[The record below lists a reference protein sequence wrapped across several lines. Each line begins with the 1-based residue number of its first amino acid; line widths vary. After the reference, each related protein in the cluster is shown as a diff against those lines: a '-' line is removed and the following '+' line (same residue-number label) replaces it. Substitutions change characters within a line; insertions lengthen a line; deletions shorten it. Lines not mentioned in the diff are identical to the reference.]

1 MRVYINPGHD
11 VVYDPGAVN
20 VTTGL
25 READVAAAIGE
36 KVKYYLEAA
45 GCEVRLLQSDN
56 LYYDSDHPDRN
67 VAVCADANAWPA
79 DVFVSLHCNAFNGTA
94 RGTEVECYRVNTQ
107 SGTLANCIQGQIVR
121 SLGTVDRGIKERPD
135 LIVLRCTEMPA
146 VLVEMAFIDNDADA
160 ALLTQRS
167 DDFARAIARGI
178 TDYQLMIRR

>member
-11 VVYDPGAVN
+11 IVYDPGAVN
-20 VTTGL
+20 MTTGL
-25 READVAAAIGE
+25 READVAAAVGE

-45 GCEVRLLQSDN
+45 GCEVKLLQSDN
-56 LYYDSDHPDRN
+56 LYYDSVYPDRD

-79 DVFVSLHCNAFNGTA
+79 DVFVSLHCNAFNKSA
-94 RGTEVECYRVNTQ
+94 RGTEVECY
-107 SGTLANCIQGQIVR
+107 SEGSAAGTLAKCIQSQIVN
-121 SLGTVDRGIKERPD
+121 SLHTIDRGVKEMPK
-135 LIVLRCTEMPA
+135 LLVLKHTAMPA

-178 TDYQLMIRR
+178 TDYQLLQ

>member
-11 VVYDPGAVN
+11 IVYDPGAVN
-20 VTTGL
+20 MTTGL

-45 GCEVRLLQSDN
+45 GCEVKLLQSDN
-56 LYYDSDHPDRN
+56 LYYDSVYPDRD

-79 DVFVSLHCNAFNGTA
+79 DVFVSLHCNAFNKSA
-94 RGTEVECYRVNTQ
+94 RGTEVECY
-107 SGTLANCIQGQIVR
+107 SEGSAAGTLAKCIRSQIVN
-121 SLGTVDRGIKERPD
+121 SLNTIDRGVKEMPK
-135 LIVLRCTEMPA
+135 LVVLKHTAMPA

-178 TDYQLMIRR
+178 TDYQLLQ

>member
-1 MRVYINPGHD
+1 MKVYINPGHD

-20 VTTGL
+20 MNTGL
-25 READVAAAIGE
+25 READVAGAIGE

-56 LYYDSDHPDRN
+56 LYYDSEHADRA

-94 RGTEVECYRVNTQ
+94 QGTEVECYSEDSQ
-107 SGTLANCIQGQIVR
+107 GGTLAKCIQSQIVN
-121 SLGTVDRGIKERPD
+121 SLHTIDRGVKEMPK
-135 LIVLRCTEMPA
+135 LIVLKHTSMPA
-146 VLVEMAFIDNDADA
+146 VLVEMAFIDNDTDA
-160 ALLTQRS
+160 MLLTKKK

-178 TDYQLMIRR
+178 TDYQCMQ

>member
-20 VTTGL
+20 MNTGL

-56 LYYDSDHPDRN
+56 LYYDSAHPDRN

-94 RGTEVECYRVNTQ
+94 RGTEVECYSENSQ
-107 SGTLANCIQGQIVR
+107 GGTLAKCVQSQIVN
-121 SLGTVDRGIKERPD
+121 SLRTIDRGVKEMPE
-135 LIVLRCTEMPA
+135 LIVLKHTSMPA
-146 VLVEMAFIDNDADA
+146 VLVEMAFIDNDHDAD
-160 ALLTQRS
+160 LLTHYQ
-167 DDFARAIARGI
+167 DAFARAIARGV
-178 TDYQLMIRR
+178 TDYQLMQ

>member
-11 VVYDPGAVN
+11 IVYDPGAVN
-20 VTTGL
+20 MTTGL

-94 RGTEVECYRVNTQ
+94 RGTEVECYNENSQ
-107 SGTLANCIQGQIVR
+107 GGTLAKCIQSQIVN
-121 SLGTVDRGIKERPD
+121 SLRTIDRGAKEMPE
-135 LIVLRCTEMPA
+135 LIVLKHTSMPA
-146 VLVEMAFIDNDADA
+146 VLVEMAFIDNAADA

-167 DDFARAIARGI
+167 DDFARAIARGV
-178 TDYQLMIRR
+178 TDYQLMQ